1 MFYKIKSMFL
11 MFKMRKQIKQVV
23 KMVEERC
30 KADGKEL

>member
-30 KADGKEL
+30 KTDGIE

>member
-23 KMVEERC
+23 KMFEERC
-30 KADGKEL
+30 RADGIE

>member
-1 MFYKIKSMFL
+1 MFL

-30 KADGKEL
+30 KADGIEL

>member
-11 MFKMRKQIKQVV
+11 MFKMRKQIKQVA

-30 KADGKEL
+30 KTDGIE